1 MAIEKTYSRELTL
14 AQLRACLA
22 VARTG
27 SFSAAAL
34 DLDMSQASVSYAV
47 AQAEQA
53 LGLKLFRRGAFGARL
68 TDEGER
74 IRKQAVKLLRTEEV
88 LLQEAELMKG
98 TLSGVVRVA
107 GFPSIA
113 QYLLPPVM
121 KRLRESHPGLE
132 IRPVEVDT
140 DSGDVLLNSMDVL
153 RALEAG
159 QAELGLVVAKLS
171 DEFIHWKLFDDPF
184 VVCIPA
190 ALDRDEL
197 TWEDLRELPVIA
209 YGKDW
214 RDGCVLGVKY
224 VLEMYGAT
232 EPAYQAQE
240 TGMIL
245 NMIAQGLGFSVLPK
259 LTLDTL
265 PKGVAAVSLKVPRA
279 RTASIA
285 VPPELLGAPT
295 VKQVLT
301 LLRARLPNSELPPF
315 SALSTIPG

>member
-1 MAIEKTYSRELTL
+1 MAIEKSYSGSLTL

-22 VARTG
+22 VAQAG

-47 AQAEQA
+47 AQAEHA

-74 IRKQAVKLLRTEEV
+74 IRKQAVKVLRTEEV
-88 LLQEAELMKG
+88 LLQEAQLMKG

-107 GFPSIA
+107 GFPTIA

-121 KRLRESHPGLE
+121 KQLREIHPGLAL
-132 IRPVEVDT
+132 RPVEIDS
-140 DSGDVLLNSMDVL
+140 DSGDTLRNSGDVL

-190 ALDRDEL
+190 VHDRDGL
-197 TWEDLRELPVIA
+197 TWDDLRELPVIA

-224 VLEMYGAT
+224 VLDRYGAA
-232 EPAYQAQE
+232 EPAYKVQE

-265 PKGVAAVSLKVPRA
+265 PDGVAAVDLKVPRA

-295 VKQVLT
+295 VKEVLSM
-301 LLRARLPNSELPPF
+301 LRARLPNSELPPMT
-315 SALSTIPG
+315 SAPAIPG